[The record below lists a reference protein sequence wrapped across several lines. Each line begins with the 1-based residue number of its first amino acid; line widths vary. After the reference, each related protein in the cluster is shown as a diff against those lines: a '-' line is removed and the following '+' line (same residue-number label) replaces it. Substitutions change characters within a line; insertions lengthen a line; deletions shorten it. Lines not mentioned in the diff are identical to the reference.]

1 MSLEK
6 IEGMN
11 SGIDASTLKALE
23 GAKILAGAK
32 YDSNKDN
39 INYSCDLCD
48 CVCNQPCHGEGPC
61 YSL

>member
-1 MSLEK
+1 MKLEYVK
-6 IEGMN
+6 EIN
-11 SGIDASTLKALE
+11 SETIKALE

-32 YDSNKDN
+32 YNLENETYDASAN
-39 INYSCDLCD
+39 CERCD